1 MVVVYLKGGKR
12 LSRFSIIHERGRTNI
27 QRTTTCILRG
37 VIMDLPYRDG
47 SDAYGQDLEK
57 FLTECMTLATERH
70 MEWRKK
76 HAGVLGGS
84 WGFDG
89 KTGLLSF
96 TFGGIGVSYAA
107 QVVGS
112 WSEKTQTFLWSWANS
127 CVPPELA
134 QAAEKVKAVG
144 EERGCPLLTER
155 KLDCDE
161 NLAMSLASAVSV
173 MTDLPICYRAPGRV
187 RLL

>member
-1 MVVVYLKGGKR
+1 M
-12 LSRFSIIHERGRTNI
+12 E
-27 QRTTTCILRG
+27 
-37 VIMDLPYRDG
+37 LPYRDG
-47 SDAYGQDLEK
+47 SDNYGQALEQ
-57 FLTECMTLATERH
+57 FLAECTKLATERH
-70 MEWRKK
+70 MEWRKNN
-76 HAGVLGGS
+76 AVVNGAS

-96 TFGGIGVSYAA
+96 SFGGIGVSYAA

-127 CVPPELA
+127 SMPAELT
-134 QAAEKVKAVG
+134 QAAAKAKAVG

-173 MTDLPICYRAPGRV
+173 MTDLPICYRAPGRDG
-187 RLL
+187 LYFS